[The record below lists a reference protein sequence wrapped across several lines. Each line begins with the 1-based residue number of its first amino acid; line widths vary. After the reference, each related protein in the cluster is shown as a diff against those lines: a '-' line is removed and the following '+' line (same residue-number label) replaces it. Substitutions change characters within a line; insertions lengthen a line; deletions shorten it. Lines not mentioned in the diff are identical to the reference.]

1 MWTYEKKLQYPVKIK
16 NANPRLAKAI
26 LSALGGPDGELGAA
40 TRYLNQ
46 RYTMPDGRV
55 IGILTDVGSEELGH
69 CEMVAAI
76 IYQLTRNLTPDEI
89 KAGGFD
95 AYFVD
100 HTTGIYPCSAAGV
113 PFSAGAI
120 ASKGDALAD
129 ITEDL
134 AAEQKARVVY
144 DNILRL
150 SDDPDVN
157 DAIRFLRQREIV
169 HFQRFGEAMNILRD
183 KKF

>member
-1 MWTYEKKLQYPVKIK
+1 MWTYEKKLQYPVNIK